1 MVQTPARPNAP
12 DPTRLDATV
21 AEVVRKLDPEQIVLF
36 GSAARQAMAADSDI
50 DLLVIRERPNGEP
63 ETQRER
69 WRPQDGAVYE
79 ADLVLMDRRTAEA
92 GRASITRIQGIA
104 LEEGRTVY
112 TRPDIE
118 PLPTGPMYSWNG
130 YEMVKATKFE
140 PEEATRLL
148 GHAGE
153 YWEIANDG
161 KRSPIMKCVQLQA
174 SMEHALKALTI
185 ARGERVQHKHTLND
199 LWDDVEQAGE
209 TIRATRDRRPL
220 DVLTRYG
227 GEFQYGSPR
236 PEHDPE
242 VTWNDARAT
251 GEDLLTHARARVPKL
266 VERTTERLR
275 LPNRAATAASS
286 SQQTH
291 PGDGQPVLLSQ

>member
-1 MVQTPARPNAP
+1 MAQTPTRPTAP
-12 DPTRLDATV
+12 DTTRLDATI
-21 AEVVRKLDPEQIVLF
+21 AQVVRKLDPEQIVVF
-36 GSAARQAMAADSDI
+36 GSAARQEMAADSDV

-69 WRPQDGAVYE
+69 WRPKDGAVYE
-79 ADLVLMDRRTAEA
+79 ADLVLMDRTTAEA
-92 GRASITRIQGIA
+92 GRASIARIQGIA
-104 LEEGRTVY
+104 LEEGRTIY

-118 PLPTGPMYSWNG
+118 PIPTGPTYSWNG
-130 YEMVKATKFE
+130 HEMVKATTFE

-185 ARGERVQHKHTLND
+185 ARGERVKHKHTLNE

-209 TIRATRDRRPL
+209 TIRATRDRWAL

-227 GEFQYGSPR
+227 GELQYDSPA

-242 VTWNDARAT
+242 VTWNDTRAT
-251 GEDLLTHARARVPKL
+251 GEDLLNHAKARVPKL
-266 VERTTERLR
+266 IERTTERLR
-275 LPNRAATAASS
+275 QRNGATTAASS
-286 SQQTH
+286 SRRTNEK
-291 PGDGQPVLLSQ
+291 

>member
-1 MVQTPARPNAP
+1 MARTPTRPTAP

-21 AEVVRKLDPEQIVLF
+21 TEVVRKLDPEQIVLF
-36 GSAARQAMAADSDI
+36 GSAARQEMAPDSDV
-50 DLLVIRERPNGEP
+50 DLLVIRARPNGEP

-69 WRPQDGAVYE
+69 WRPRDGAVYE
-79 ADLVLMDRRTAEA
+79 ADLVLMDRTTAEA
-92 GRASITRIQGIA
+92 GRASITRIQDIA

-112 TRPDIE
+112 TRPGIE
-118 PLPTGPMYSWNG
+118 PLPTGPSYSWNG
-130 YEMVKATKFE
+130 HAMVKATKFE

-161 KRSPIMKCVQLQA
+161 QRSPIMKCVQLQA
-174 SMEHALKALTI
+174 SMEHALEALTI
-185 ARGERVQHKHTLND
+185 ARGERVKHKHTLND

-209 TIRATRDRRPL
+209 TIRATRDRRAL

-227 GEFQYGSPR
+227 GELQYGSPA

-242 VTWNDARAT
+242 ATWNDTRAT
-251 GEDLLTHARARVPKL
+251 GEDLLNHAGARVPEL
-266 VERTTERLR
+266 IERTTERLR
-275 LPNRAATAASS
+275 ERNGATTATAAPSRR
-286 SQQTH
+286 TNET
-291 PGDGQPVLLSQ
+291 

>member
-1 MVQTPARPNAP
+1 MAQTPTRSTAP
-12 DPTRLDATV
+12 DTTRLDATV
-21 AEVVRKLDPEQIVLF
+21 AQVVRKLAPEQIVLF
-36 GSAARQAMAADSDI
+36 GSAARKEMVADSDV
-50 DLLVIRERPNGEP
+50 DLLVIRERRNGEP

-79 ADLVLMDRRTAEA
+79 ADLVLMDRTTAEA

-104 LEEGRTVY
+104 LEEGRTLY
-112 TRPDIE
+112 TRPDVE
-118 PLPTGPMYSWNG
+118 PLPTGPAYSWNG
-130 YEMVKATKFE
+130 HEMVKATQFE

-148 GHAGE
+148 GHAAE

-185 ARGERVQHKHTLND
+185 ARGERVKHKHTLNE

-209 TIRATRDRRPL
+209 AIRATRDRRAL
-220 DVLTRYG
+220 DVLSRYG
-227 GEFQYGSPR
+227 GELQYGSPA

-242 VTWNDARAT
+242 TTWNDTMAT
-251 GEDLLTHARARVPKL
+251 GEDLLNHARARVPAL
-266 VERTTERLR
+266 IEQLR
-275 LPNRAATAASS
+275 QRNRASAETFVTANER
-286 SQQTH
+286 
-291 PGDGQPVLLSQ
+291 